1 MPSSASFIY
10 QKRAALL
17 AGAAL
22 LAMALLAPIAFFAV
36 LEPIR
41 TAGDAAAQVSALQA
55 AEPMFR
61 LSIVIF
67 LTVAVLDILVAWG
80 LHGVF
85 SPVNRHLS
93 LLAVWF
99 RLVYTALLLVATV
112 SLIET
117 LNLLQLPTLDTVQ
130 RNLLVQHEL
139 NGFFTT
145 FNFGLGIF
153 GGHLMVL
160 GYMIIRTNLLHGF
173 LGALLV
179 VAGLG
184 YLADTLG
191 TVLIDQYGLNLASVT
206 FFGEVLL
213 IGWLFWWGWRR
224 PSHC

>member
-1 MPSSASFIY
+1 
-10 QKRAALL
+10 
-17 AGAAL
+17 
-22 LAMALLAPIAFFAV
+22 MALLAPIAFFAV

-41 TAGDAAAQVSALQA
+41 TAGDAAQINALQA

-61 LSIVIF
+61 LSIIIF
-67 LTVAVLDILVAWG
+67 LAVAVLDILVAWG

-85 SPVNRHLS
+85 SSVNRHLS
-93 LLAVWF
+93 LLAAWF
-99 RLVYTALLLVATV
+99 RLVYTAVLLVATV
-112 SLIET
+112 SLVET
-117 LNLLQLPTLDTVQ
+117 LNLLQLPSPDTVQ
-130 RNLLVQHEL
+130 WNLLVQHEL

-184 YLADTLG
+184 YLIDTLG

-206 FFGEVLL
+206 FIGEVLL

-224 PSHC
+224 PAG

>member
-1 MPSSASFIY
+1 MPSSASFIH

-22 LAMALLAPIAFFAV
+22 LAMALLAPVAFFAV

-41 TAGDAAAQVSALQA
+41 VAGDATAQINALQA

-61 LSIVIF
+61 LSIIIF
-67 LTVAVLDILVAWG
+67 LAVAVLDILVAWG

-93 LLAVWF
+93 LLAAWF
-99 RLVYTALLLVATV
+99 RLVYTAILLVATV

-117 LNLLQLPTLDTVQ
+117 LNLLQLPSLDTAP

-153 GGHLMVL
+153 GSHLIVL
-160 GYMIIRTNLLHGF
+160 GYLIIRTNLLHGL

-191 TVLIDQYGLNLASVT
+191 TVLIDQYSLNLAGIT

-213 IGWLFWWGWRR
+213 IGWLFWWGWQR
-224 PSHC
+224 PAG

>member
-1 MPSSASFIY
+1 MPSSASFIH

-22 LAMALLAPIAFFAV
+22 LAMALLAPVAFFAI

-41 TAGDAAAQVSALQA
+41 AAGDAAQVSALQA
-55 AEPMFR
+55 AETMFR

-67 LTVAVLDILVAWG
+67 LAVAVLDIVVAWG

-93 LLAVWF
+93 LLAAWF
-99 RLVYTALLLVATV
+99 RLVYTAVLLVATV

-117 LNLLQLPTLDTVQ
+117 LNLLHLPGLDTVQ
-130 RNLLVQHEL
+130 RNLLVQHQL

-160 GYMIIRTNLLHGF
+160 GYMIIRTNLLHWF

-206 FFGEVLL
+206 FIGEVLL

-224 PSHC
+224 PVG